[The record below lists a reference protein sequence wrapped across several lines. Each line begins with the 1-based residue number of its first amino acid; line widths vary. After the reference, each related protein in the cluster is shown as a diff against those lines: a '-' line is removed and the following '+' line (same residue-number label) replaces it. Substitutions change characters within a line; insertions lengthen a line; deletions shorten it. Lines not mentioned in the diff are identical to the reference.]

1 MSFDALGLTP
11 ELVRAVA
18 DQGYEHP
25 TPVQREAIP
34 FVLAGRDLL
43 AGAQTGT
50 GKTAAFVLPVIQ
62 HLHATRRPHDPREK
76 RRQPV
81 RVLVLT
87 PTREL
92 AIQVEQSVR
101 TYGAHRPVRS
111 MTIFGG
117 VPYGPQIKAIRAG
130 AEVVVAT
137 PGRLLDHLDQRAIDL
152 STVEVLILDEADRM
166 LDMGFIHD
174 IRRILAVLPPRR
186 QNLLFSATFSDE
198 IRRLADGLLDQPAS
212 VQVTPRNSSA
222 ELVRQVV
229 HPIDRGRKRALLSHL
244 VRSGRIDHALVFTR
258 TKHGADRLA
267 EQLFRDGIAAAAIHG
282 NKSQSQRI
290 RALGDFKARRVSVL
304 VATDIAARGL
314 DIDALPHV
322 VNFELP
328 HVPEDYIHR
337 IGRTGRAGME
347 GDAVSLVGA
356 DEAPL
361 LWAIEDLL
369 RRPIASEVVDG
380 FAPGEALPP
389 RPARPVSG
397 VPSRGRGRAGVRG
410 SGHRGGGFRQ
420 DRSGGF
426 RQDRSGGF
434 RQDRAPGQRPDRAPS
449 YRPDGGPGQRAD
461 RGPGQRSARTPDRH
475 PDHTV
480 EHRTRDRGRHPSAPR
495 NGGQPYAGRHG
506 QAGPGQRDQARPTRR
521 DRDQRHSPS
530 WQADGV
536 AAPPRYEVMPGE
548 RIAHH
553 DRSHRPD

>member
-1 MSFDALGLTP
+1 VSFDALGLTP

-62 HLHATRRPHDPREK
+62 HLHATRRPFDPREK

-137 PGRLLDHLDQRAIDL
+137 PGRLLDHLDQRALDL
-152 STVEVLILDEADRM
+152 STVEVLVLDEADRM

-174 IRRILAVLPPRR
+174 IRRVLAVLPPRR

-198 IRRLADGLLDQPAS
+198 IRRLADGLLDRPAQ
-212 VQVTPRNSSA
+212 VQVTPRNSTA
-222 ELVRQVV
+222 ELVRQVA
-229 HPIDRGRKRALLSHL
+229 HPVDRQRKRALLSHL

-290 RALGDFKARRVSVL
+290 RALNDFKARRVSVL

-328 HVPEDYIHR
+328 NVPEDYIHR

-369 RRPIASEVVDG
+369 GRPIATEAIDG
-380 FAPGEALPP
+380 FAPSEPLPP
-389 RPARPVSG
+389 RPVRQRPT
-397 VPSRGRGRAGVRG
+397 GRRMDAGR
-410 SGHRGGGFRQ
+410 
-420 DRSGGF
+420 RSGG
-426 RQDRSGGF
+426 RRPGPRGW
-434 RQDRAPGQRPDRAPS
+434 APGDQRRTGGTVPHAAGAGRPVGGPRHDAGPRPSGRTRDGAP
-449 YRPDGGPGQRAD
+449 RPGHDGGPRREADPGRARRQDGNRDRRSQDPGSRWAAD
-461 RGPGQRSARTPDRH
+461 R
-475 PDHTV
+475 
-480 EHRTRDRGRHPSAPR
+480 E
-495 NGGQPYAGRHG
+495 
-506 QAGPGQRDQARPTRR
+506 RR
-521 DRDQRHSPS
+521 DRRGLGWSS
-530 WQADGV
+530 DGV
-536 AAPPRYEVMPGE
+536 AGPARRSSPGPRSAQDRTQAQGRMTVMPGE
-548 RIAHH
+548 RIARH
-553 DRSHRPD
+553 DPERHG

>member
-50 GKTAAFVLPVIQ
+50 GKTAAFVLPIIQ
-62 HLHATRRPHDPREK
+62 HLHATRRPFDPREK

-137 PGRLLDHLDQRAIDL
+137 PGRLLDHLDQRALDL
-152 STVEVLILDEADRM
+152 STVEVLVLDEADRM

-174 IRRILAVLPPRR
+174 IRRVLAVLPPRR

-229 HPIDRGRKRALLSHL
+229 HPVDRQRKRALLSHL

-290 RALGDFKARRVSVL
+290 RALNDFKARRVSVL

-328 HVPEDYIHR
+328 NVPEDYIHR

-361 LWAIEDLL
+361 LWAIVDLL
-369 RRPIASEVVDG
+369 GRPIATEPIDG
-380 FAPGEALPP
+380 FAPGEPLPP
-389 RPARPVSG
+389 RPVRHGPTG
-397 VPSRGRGRAGVRG
+397 KRTDGSR
-410 SGHRGGGFRQ
+410 
-420 DRSGGF
+420 RSGGRRPGPRGWAPGDQHRPGGAIPHAAGVGRPAGGPRHDGGP
-426 RQDRSGGF
+426 RQGGRTSGGGSHPGHKGDP
-434 RQDRAPGQRPDRAPS
+434 RRAADPRWAGRPDR
-449 YRPDGGPGQRAD
+449 D
-461 RGPGQRSARTPDRH
+461 
-475 PDHTV
+475 
-480 EHRTRDRGRHPSAPR
+480 RDRRPQDGAPR
-495 NGGQPYAGRHG
+495 WVAE
-506 QAGPGQRDQARPTRR
+506 RDHRDRR
-521 DRDQRHSPS
+521 DPRGFGWSS
-530 WQADGV
+530 DGV
-536 AAPPRYEVMPGE
+536 AGPARRSPTGSRPPKDRTRAQGSMTVMPGE
-548 RIAHH
+548 RIARH
-553 DRSHRPD
+553 DPEPRS